1 MQVLFL
7 LKMRSVC
14 AASVL
19 VHTFLSGFECMMHQ
33 ELCDLALKPNLML
46 NKPSLYSQW
55 DIGSCTKHFLFW
67 QGEAAHGCSELFRVL
82 VAIQS
87 HRLSLS
93 RKLLK
98 LRETEK
104 MLLALAMSLV
114 TLVFFCTLFAQLGVH
129 QSSMWG
135 PPASLNDSEHKFLQL
150 LLAVLATKA
159 SQQRC

>member
-14 AASVL
+14 AASVF

-46 NKPSLYSQW
+46 NKPSLYRQW

-67 QGEAAHGCSELFRVL
+67 QGEAAHGCSELLRVL

-104 MLLALAMSLV
+104 MLLALAMSLL
-114 TLVFFCTLFAQLGVH
+114 TLVFFAHCLLNWGFINLPCEDH
-129 QSSMWG
+129 QHLRTIPNISFFS
-135 PPASLNDSEHKFLQL
+135 
-150 LLAVLATKA
+150 
-159 SQQRC
+159 CY